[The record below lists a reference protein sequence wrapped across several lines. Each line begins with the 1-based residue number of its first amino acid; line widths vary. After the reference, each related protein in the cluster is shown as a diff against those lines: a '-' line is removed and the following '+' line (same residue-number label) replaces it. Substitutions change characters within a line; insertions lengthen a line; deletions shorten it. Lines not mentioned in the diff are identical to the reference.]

1 MAWNEP
7 GPNRDPWNQGSGGKP
22 GGGGGPPD
30 LDEMIKRLKARFG
43 GPGSGSGGGGRSGG
57 GSPLPKATI
66 GLVAILIS
74 ALWLASGFYVVDE
87 QERGVVLRFGAY
99 NRTTEPGMGWR
110 APWPIES
117 MERVNVTRVR
127 QVTDRQSMLT
137 KDENIVDIELSVQYR
152 VSSAIDYL
160 FNVQDPDMT
169 LQQATK
175 SAVRETVGQS
185 EMDFILTAGRQ
196 SIADNTKSILQESLD
211 NYNTGLIV
219 TEVNLQQAQPP
230 EAVQAAFADAI
241 KAREDQE
248 RVKNEA
254 QAYANDRLPK
264 ARGAAARQVEEA
276 TAYRE
281 QVVARAEGDA
291 ARFRQLATEYRKA
304 PAVTRDRLY
313 LDSMSEVMSGSS
325 KILLDVD
332 QGNPMFYMPLDQLL
346 KSAPRADGY
355 PQDYVTL
362 PSQSGGGS
370 GTSGSDLSRSRDRGR
385 P

>member
-7 GPNRDPWNQGSGGKP
+7 GPNRDPWNQGPGRPS

-43 GPGSGSGGGGRSGG
+43 GGSSGNGSGRGSSP
-57 GSPLPKATI
+57 SPLPKATL
-66 GLVAILIS
+66 GLVAAVI
-74 ALWLASGFYVVDE
+74 AVLWLASGFYVVDE
-87 QERGVVLRFGAY
+87 QERGVILRFGDFD
-99 NRTTEPGMGWR
+99 RTAQPGVGWR
-110 APWPIES
+110 IPWPVES
-117 MERVNVTRVR
+117 LERVNVTRVR
-127 QVTDRQSMLT
+127 QITDRQSMLT

-152 VSSAIDYL
+152 VSSAENYL
-160 FNVQDPDMT
+160 FNTQDPDMT

-175 SAVRETVGQS
+175 SAVRESVGQS

-196 SIADNTKSILQESLD
+196 AIADSTKQLLQDALD
-211 NYNTGLIV
+211 SYKTGLIV
-219 TEVNLQQAQPP
+219 TEINLQQAQPP

-248 RVKNEA
+248 RLKNEA
-254 QAYANDRLPK
+254 EAYSNDRLPK
-264 ARGAAARQVEEA
+264 ARGAAARQIEEA

-291 ARFRQLATEYRKA
+291 SRFSALLAEYRKA

-313 LDSMSEVMSGSS
+313 LDSMSDVMTGSS
-325 KILLDVD
+325 KILIDVES
-332 QGNPMFYMPLDQLL
+332 GNPMFYLPLDQLM
-346 KSAPRADGY
+346 KSSTRSEGP

-362 PSQSGGGS
+362 PSPTGS
-370 GTSGSDLSRSRDRGR
+370 GTAQDSSRSRERSR
-385 P
+385 R